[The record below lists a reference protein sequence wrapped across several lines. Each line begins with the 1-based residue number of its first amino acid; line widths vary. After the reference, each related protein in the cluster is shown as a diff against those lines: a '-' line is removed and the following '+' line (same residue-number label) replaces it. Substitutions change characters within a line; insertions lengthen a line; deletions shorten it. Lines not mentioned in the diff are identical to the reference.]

1 MAARENK
8 CQISENDIFSKK
20 SSEFYQFLE
29 FLWNLK
35 FIVSLN
41 IRIQKQFPLS
51 VFVFIDSLVVS
62 ASQDAGG
69 YAISRRN
76 ILELHLGCH
85 TCWLSYFTLV
95 CLWFGRTVGR
105 AYGHVISKISRM
117 GRLTHFLGMG
127 LRSRALFPGERSPH
141 TIFPLFSCRPIFIY
155 TAESGTSCSEWEPKQ
170 ITAKLPEFFRFVKE
184 VQLFVLQEMRTKTD

>member
-1 MAARENK
+1 MTSFPRNLQNFTSFYNSCEIWNSSSRL
-8 CQISENDIFSKK
+8 IYGYRNNFRFPFS
-20 SSEFYQFLE
+20 YL
-29 FLWNLK
+29 LT
-35 FIVSLN
+35 
-41 IRIQKQFPLS
+41 
-51 VFVFIDSLVVS
+51 SLVVS

-105 AYGHVISKISRM
+105 AYGRAYGQVISKISRM

-127 LRSRALFPGERSPH
+127 LRSRALLPGERSPH

>member
-1 MAARENK
+1 MGARENK
-8 CQISENDIFSKK
+8 CQFQKMTSFPRNLQNFTSFYNSCEIWNSSSRLIYGYRNNFRFPFS
-20 SSEFYQFLE
+20 YL
-29 FLWNLK
+29 LT
-35 FIVSLN
+35 
-41 IRIQKQFPLS
+41 
-51 VFVFIDSLVVS
+51 SLVVS

-95 CLWFGRTVGR
+95 CLWFGRTVRR

-127 LRSRALFPGERSPH
+127 LRSRALLPGERSPH